1 MWLAFSSVFLFDSG
15 KVLAGPRKL
24 CAKFKLTPRLNA
36 AECVPIIPSFLDLTQ
51 HRSKELKRPFDAV
64 SKRGL
69 RRAIEFS
76 HCVLRG

>member
-1 MWLAFSSVFLFDSG
+1 MDVVGLFWFFDSG

-36 AECVPIIPSFLDLTQ
+36 AECVPIIPSSIDLTQ
-51 HRSKELKRPFDAV
+51 HRSKELKHPYDAV

-69 RRAIEFS
+69 RGAIEL
-76 HCVLRG
+76 VN